1 MTTSPLPIE
10 IIGGGLA
17 GLALGCA
24 LRRSGVPV
32 TIFEAA
38 DYPRH
43 RVCGEFI
50 SGLQESTIHAL
61 KLRPFLADARPHRV
75 VHYHLRDRPLPA
87 FSLPTTAWGISR
99 HTLDARVARAFVTA
113 GGNLLTNTRMSEDEA
128 PPGRVFA
135 VGRHRHGPFWVGLK
149 VHIHNLK
156 LAEDFEVH
164 LGDHAYLGLS
174 IIESGAVN
182 LCGIFASRPSDAHGI
197 DLLFAYLAVSGLN
210 ALAGRLR
217 HADLDPATFC
227 VTAAPLGDR
236 HPAPPD
242 RVRVGDAWATIPPF
256 TGNGLAMALQG
267 AEIAVEPLRAYSAGE
282 ANWDATARRIYA
294 AQRRRFR
301 RRLTLANWLH
311 PMFLEPRLQPWL
323 ARLVSARLVPF
334 RLFYAALR

>member
-24 LRRSGVPV
+24 LRRTGIPV
-32 TIFEAA
+32 TIFEAG

-50 SGLQESTIHAL
+50 SGLDESTIDAL
-61 KLRPFLADARPHRV
+61 ELRPLLADARPHRV

-87 FSLPTTAWGISR
+87 FALPATAWGISR
-99 HTLDARVARAFVTA
+99 YTLDTRLAQAFVAA
-113 GGNLLTNTRMSEDEA
+113 GGTLRTNTRMPEA
-128 PPGRVFA
+128 ETPPGRILA
-135 VGRHRHGPFWVGLK
+135 AGRHRRGPFWVGLK

-164 LGDHAYLGLS
+164 LGDRAYLGMS
-174 IIESGAVN
+174 RIETGAVN
-182 LCGIFASRPSDAHGI
+182 LCGIFASRALDARGL
-197 DLLFAYLAVSGLN
+197 DLLPAYLAASGLD
-210 ALAGRLR
+210 ALADRLR
-217 HADLDPATFC
+217 HAEFDPESFC
-227 VTAAPLGDR
+227 VMAAPLGDR

-242 RVRVGDAWATIPPF
+242 RIRVGDAWATIPPF

-267 AEIAVEPLRAYSAGE
+267 AEIAVEPLRAYSTGRAGWDE
-282 ANWDATARRIYA
+282 AARQIYA

-301 RRLTLANWLH
+301 RRLLLAALVH
-311 PMFLEPRLQPWL
+311 PMFLKPRLQSWL
-323 ARLVSARLVPF
+323 AALVGARLVPF
-334 RLFYAALR
+334 RAFYAALR